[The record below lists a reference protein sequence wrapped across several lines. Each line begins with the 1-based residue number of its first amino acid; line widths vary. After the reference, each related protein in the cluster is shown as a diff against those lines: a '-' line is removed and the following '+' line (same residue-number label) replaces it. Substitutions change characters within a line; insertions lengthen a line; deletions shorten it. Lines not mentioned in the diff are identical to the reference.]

1 MFEKRKLVGLF
12 DGVAWEMSTEEQEA
26 LNDHL
31 NSSKDPR
38 EAFAKLI
45 NCELSFESEST
56 INALENEIF
65 SKEYL
70 EENQPLMPDF
80 IECYHFENSDDGRI
94 DFSVKC
100 TWDQIPIN
108 KQIKNQEDFDDALE
122 GWPSDLLD
130 IFWLN
135 DEGLELAPEIE
146 EIGIDSK
153 TITLELN

>member
-1 MFEKRKLVGLF
+1 MFEKRKLIGLL
-12 DGVAWEMSTEEQEA
+12 DGVAWEMSSEEHEA

-31 NSSKDPR
+31 NSSLDPSR

-45 NCELSFESEST
+45 NCELSFESESAQ
-56 INALENEIF
+56 NALENEVF

-70 EENQPLMPDF
+70 EENEPLKPDS
-80 IECYHFENSDDGRI
+80 IECYHFENSDDDRI

-100 TWDQIPIN
+100 VWDQVPIN
-108 KQIKNQEDFDDALE
+108 KKIKNQEDFDEAFE
-122 GWPSDLLD
+122 GWSSDLLD

-153 TITLELN
+153 SISLE